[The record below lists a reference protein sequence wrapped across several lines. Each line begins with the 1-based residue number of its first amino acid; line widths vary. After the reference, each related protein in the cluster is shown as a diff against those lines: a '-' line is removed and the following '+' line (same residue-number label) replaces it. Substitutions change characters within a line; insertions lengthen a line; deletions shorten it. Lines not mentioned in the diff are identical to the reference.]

1 MAKPKYPTTSIRLMD
16 VADLVE
22 RHAKENDVSK
32 SKLIREAVRSY
43 LSTNERA
50 DFKTIKEFTTE
61 FHAFRLDLNRV
72 GGLLNQIARKLNIY
86 ISVDPERIKLRQQ
99 DLMGILRKV
108 SLTIE
113 GVEDAIKD
121 QFK

>member
-1 MAKPKYPTTSIRLMD
+1 MAKQKYPTTSIRLMD

-22 RHAKENDVSK
+22 RHSKENDVSR
-32 SKLIREAVRSY
+32 SKLIREAVRTY

-50 DFKTIKEFTTE
+50 DFKTIKEFTSE
-61 FHAFRLDLNRV
+61 YHSFRLDLNRV
-72 GGLLNQIARKLNIY
+72 GGLLNQIARKMNTYLEI
-86 ISVDPERIKLRQQ
+86 DQADLKLRQQ
-99 DLMGILRKV
+99 DLMGLLRRV
-108 SLTIE
+108 SLSIE